1 MFPQFKKRNK
11 FEIIIIAVI
20 IAIILGLGT
29 SFFFMVVEKD
39 SYSAIYIVP
48 GSITHNSDDNT
59 VLYTYGVKSSE
70 TGKMDYTLYTYVNAI
85 LLKTKYF
92 SLNEG
97 ESLDERDKIILPPET
112 QFPSKISLKLTTNT
126 ATEEI
131 HFWLN
136 EKS

>member
-1 MFPQFKKRNK
+1 MFPQLKLTNNFDV
-11 FEIIIIAVI
+11 ITIAVI
-20 IAIILGLGT
+20 IAIIFGLGT
-29 SFFFMVVEKD
+29 SIFFMVVAKE

-48 GSITHNSDDNT
+48 GSIIHNSDDNT
-59 VLYTYGVKSSE
+59 VLFAYGVKSSE
-70 TGKMDYTLYTYVNAI
+70 AGKMDYTLYTYVDAK